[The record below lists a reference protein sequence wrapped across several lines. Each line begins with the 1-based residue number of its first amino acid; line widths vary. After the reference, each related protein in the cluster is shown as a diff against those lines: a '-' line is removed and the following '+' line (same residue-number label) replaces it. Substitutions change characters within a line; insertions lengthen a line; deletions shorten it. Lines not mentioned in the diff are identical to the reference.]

1 MSAAKLIFLALTC
14 LSVNW
19 FGVKRS
25 QGSKE
30 WLDYKEMN
38 LKISGFVKQKERSM
52 SIYKK
57 LQRHNFYFTKRKKL
71 GENPC
76 KKIMLCRKRN
86 KSFFWGSACR
96 LGSFMPTM

>member
-14 LSVNW
+14 LPVNW

-38 LKISGFVKQKERSM
+38 SENKRLCETKGKEYEY
-52 SIYKK
+52 I
-57 LQRHNFYFTKRKKL
+57 
-71 GENPC
+71 
-76 KKIMLCRKRN
+76 
-86 KSFFWGSACR
+86 
-96 LGSFMPTM
+96 